1 MFAGKHP
8 KKKQPPLV
16 NIRTSRPLELVCMD
30 FLSLE
35 PDQSNTK
42 DILVI
47 TDHFIKYAVAVPT
60 PNQKAQ
66 TVAKCI
72 WDNFLVHYGFPE
84 RLHSDQGQDFESHTI
99 KELCRLAGIHK
110 TRTTPYHPRGNPVER
125 FNRTLLQMLGT
136 LENKNKS
143 HWKDFVKPMVH
154 AYNKNDVTGFAPYEL
169 MFGRQPRLPVDLA
182 FGLPVIKPPK
192 SHSQYVHDLRSR
204 LEESYKVATK
214 NALKTADR
222 NKRRF
227 DKRVVDST
235 LETGDRVLVRK
246 VRIRG
251 KHKLADRWES
261 DVHVVVKRAG
271 DLPVYTV
278 RPENKDG
285 PLRTLHRDLLLPC
298 GFLPVS
304 MPDEPV
310 TPKAVRRPRTRRSLD
325 IENAEEP
332 VDTRYLSDSE
342 EDVVHHDT
350 TRTRVEF
357 ETRFMSNTGPV
368 QLAERQSTNE
378 TQHNVVVPVE
388 LPPVPVE
395 PAQDH
400 LTEVELKAVS

>member
-1 MFAGKHP
+1 M
-8 KKKQPPLV
+8 
-16 NIRTSRPLELVCMD
+16 
-30 FLSLE
+30 
-35 PDQSNTK
+35 
-42 DILVI
+42 
-47 TDHFIKYAVAVPT
+47 
-60 PNQKAQ
+60 
-66 TVAKCI
+66 
-72 WDNFLVHYGFPE
+72 
-84 RLHSDQGQDFESHTI
+84 
-99 KELCRLAGIHK
+99 
-110 TRTTPYHPRGNPVER
+110 
-125 FNRTLLQMLGT
+125 
-136 LENKNKS
+136 
-143 HWKDFVKPMVH
+143 
-154 AYNKNDVTGFAPYEL
+154 
-169 MFGRQPRLPVDLA
+169 
-182 FGLPVIKPPK
+182 
-192 SHSQYVHDLRSR
+192 
-204 LEESYKVATK
+204 EESYKVATK

-357 ETRFMSNTGPV
+357 ETRILSNTGPV
-368 QLAERQSTNE
+368 QLGERKSTHE
-378 TQHNVVVPVE
+378 TPHNVVVPVE

>member
-1 MFAGKHP
+1 M
-8 KKKQPPLV
+8 
-16 NIRTSRPLELVCMD
+16 
-30 FLSLE
+30 
-35 PDQSNTK
+35 
-42 DILVI
+42 
-47 TDHFIKYAVAVPT
+47 
-60 PNQKAQ
+60 
-66 TVAKCI
+66 
-72 WDNFLVHYGFPE
+72 
-84 RLHSDQGQDFESHTI
+84 
-99 KELCRLAGIHK
+99 
-110 TRTTPYHPRGNPVER
+110 
-125 FNRTLLQMLGT
+125 
-136 LENKNKS
+136 
-143 HWKDFVKPMVH
+143 
-154 AYNKNDVTGFAPYEL
+154 
-169 MFGRQPRLPVDLA
+169 
-182 FGLPVIKPPK
+182 
-192 SHSQYVHDLRSR
+192 HDLRSR

-214 NALKTADR
+214 NALKKADR

-357 ETRFMSNTGPV
+357 ETRILSNTGPV
-368 QLAERQSTNE
+368 QLGERKSTHE
-378 TQHNVVVPVE
+378 TPHNVVVPVE
-388 LPPVPVE
+388 MHPVPVE
-395 PAQDH
+395 PARDH
-400 LTEVELKAVS
+400 LPEVEPERENLREVEPEKENSPEAKPGSESSPEVSEGVSEQRTVIQESPKLPEFASNKVKITLPVHVTECDAETPPSNIERKNHQRNEVNGTAGRSLRSNPAQPDRLHYRELGNPLTLVIQTLLQSLSVAFTASLNGPNSAISPHFSLLENPTLSDQSHT